1 MTEYNMI
8 LSTTEPN
15 NYVGLIK
22 LRQGDINT
30 QTIQATITAN
40 GQLFKFDNLSVFFNA
55 VLPNG
60 NVVRDRVTNV
70 DYVNSK
76 LNYVVAD
83 SFLQEVAQVTAW
95 FSFENGNKTIDST
108 KNFQYSVIGGW
119 KECIPQGNYI
129 YELSE
134 IQREIEEIISNK
146 DFTSLISKISSIEQE
161 LDGKASAIWVEDSLN
176 NILSTTPKAS
186 LANLGEIQST
196 YPNGANGIVVAR
208 DSGKWYYWNES
219 SKTWT
224 EGGTYQSRIIGE
236 NEVTAD
242 NIDFVQGIKQMLNQ
256 KVNGSSWIWN
266 NSITT
271 FKSPN
276 WARYM
281 PVNLLKGKT
290 YYIYNVRGYLSYIVS
305 ADGTRCI
312 KRLSETD
319 TTVTTEYT
327 ATEDS
332 LLYIS
337 TDVTRDSELP
347 KVFNA
352 SLTEL
357 KAAQIDFANLPDGYV
372 TVSIPKLSLDV
383 KAEDLGFVNLVKQLL
398 DDATMTS
405 GVYYTGN
412 KTTTSSSAP
421 WGVYPPIYLIP
432 GKTYGLQ
439 NVRGFFTYFF
449 NNNDQLI
456 KKFADSDI
464 LVSEDFTPSENG
476 YLLITRRLAD
486 DSSKLILGGLSK
498 AHLLP
503 NLDYGAS
510 VVESD
515 ITFINAQNKTDFTV
529 KKDGTGDFTSLV
541 TAINTVGEG
550 KSDNPINIYVYSGT
564 YDILVELGGDTWLQT
579 VETTNSERLGIVVPD
594 YINIIGIGDVRLQL
608 EVPDDKTTANTA
620 KRISLLNVW
629 KHNTIKNLKMYVKNT
644 RYVVHDET
652 NNSYHNNDVRYI
664 DCYLEHKGNKPGVWA
679 STQAYAAGT
688 GSNGNYLFENC
699 TFKSVSIP
707 FSMHDNANQDGNTIK
722 LRKCTFI
729 SGDAETSIRFGS
741 YGQDTKMSYVAIE
754 NCNIDKAVKQFEEVA
769 DSGVGNH
776 FRISGGGNTVV
787 PYININSAGRKER
800 VEFADE
806 VRTLTN
812 SSQQQITIG
821 MPVKLVGNSIQP
833 LEPNEPWLFY
843 GVSLDAIAPG
853 QNGLIKYAGY
863 IAKVD
868 TNISALSQGQRIGLV
883 NGNLDTVDSGEF
895 IAYAVD
901 ANNILLK

>member
-1 MTEYNMI
+1 MSYDFNSLTKQADEAINRDKFYTDFEDVDPSKLHQISELTDWLRTKGKGSDVREIIAQLFERTWLEGAKEGNANMEVAKARGTHATLGDRLDI
-8 LSTTEPN
+8 LST
-15 NYVGLIK
+15 
-22 LRQGDINT
+22 NT
-30 QTIQATITAN
+30 
-40 GQLFKFDNLSVFFNA
+40 
-55 VLPNG
+55 
-60 NVVRDRVTNV
+60 
-70 DYVNSK
+70 
-76 LNYVVAD
+76 
-83 SFLQEVAQVTAW
+83 
-95 FSFENGNKTIDST
+95 
-108 KNFQYSVIGGW
+108 
-119 KECIPQGNYI
+119 
-129 YELSE
+129 
-134 IQREIEEIISNK
+134 
-146 DFTSLISKISSIEQE
+146 
-161 LDGKASAIWVEDSLN
+161 DGKASAKWVEDSLN

-186 LANLGEIQST
+186 LANLEEIQRT

-242 NIDFVQGIKQMLNQ
+242 NIDFVKGIKQMLIQ
-256 KVNGSSWIWN
+256 KVNGSSWIWK
-266 NSITT
+266 NSIAT
-271 FKSPN
+271 FESPN

-290 YYIYNVRGYLSYIVS
+290 YYIYNARGYLSYIVS

-332 LLYIS
+332 FLYIS
-337 TDVTRDSELP
+337 TDVTRDSKAP

-352 SLTEL
+352 SLNEL
-357 KAAQIDFANLPDGYV
+357 KTAQIDFANLPDGYV
-372 TVSIPKLSLDV
+372 TISIPKISLDV
-383 KAEDLGFVNLVKQLL
+383 KVEDLGFGKPIKQLL
-398 DDATMTS
+398 DDAAMTK
-405 GVYYTGN
+405 GVYYTG
-412 KTTTSSSAP
+412 KGTSTSDSAP
-421 WGVYPPIYLIP
+421 WGVYPPVYLTA
-432 GKTYGLQ
+432 GKTYGLK
-439 NVRGFFTYFF
+439 NVRGYFSYYF

-456 KKFADSDI
+456 KRFADSDI

-476 YLLITRRLAD
+476 YLLITRRLID

-498 AHLLP
+498 VHLLP

-510 VVESD
+510 AFESE
-515 ITFINAQNKTDFTV
+515 IPFISPVSKTDFTV
-529 KKDGTGDFTSLV
+529 KKDGSGDFTSLV

-550 KSDNPINIYVYSGT
+550 TSDKPINIYVHSGT
-564 YDILVELGGDTWLQT
+564 YDILTELGGDSWLQT

-594 YINIIGIGDVRLQL
+594 YVNIIGVGDVRLQL

-664 DCYLEHKGNKPGVWA
+664 DCYLEHKGNKAGVWT

-707 FSMHDNANQDGNTIK
+707 FSMHDNENQEGNVIK
-722 LRKCTFI
+722 IRKCTFAT
-729 SGDAETSIRFGS
+729 GDAETAIRFGS
-741 YGQDTKMSYVAIE
+741 HGQNTKMSYVTIE
-754 NCNIDKAVKQFEEVA
+754 NCNIDKAVKQFEEVTG
-769 DSGVGNH
+769 SGVGNH
-776 FRISGGGNTVV
+776 FHISGGGNTVV

-806 VRTLTN
+806 VRILTN

-821 MPVKLVGNSIQP
+821 MPVKLVGNTIQP
-833 LEPNEPWLFY
+833 LGQNEPWLFY
-843 GVSLDAIAPG
+843 GISLDAIAPDK
-853 QNGLIKYAGY
+853 NGLIKYAGY
-863 IAKVD
+863 VAKVD
-868 TNISALSQGQRIGLV
+868 TGISTLSQGQRIGLV

>member
-1 MTEYNMI
+1 MAYDFKSLTKQADEASNRGKFYTDFEDVDPNVLHQISDLTEWI
-8 LSTTEPN
+8 RTKGKGSDVRE
-15 NYVGLIK
+15 VI
-22 LRQGDINT
+22 
-30 QTIQATITAN
+30 A
-40 GQLFKFDNLSVFFNA
+40 QLFERTWLEGSKEGNANMEIAKARGDEATLSHR
-55 VLPNG
+55 L
-60 NVVRDRVTNV
+60 DRL
-70 DYVNSK
+70 SIK
-76 LNYVVAD
+76 
-83 SFLQEVAQVTAW
+83 
-95 FSFENGNKTIDST
+95 ID
-108 KNFQYSVIGGW
+108 
-119 KECIPQGNYI
+119 
-129 YELSE
+129 
-134 IQREIEEIISNK
+134 
-146 DFTSLISKISSIEQE
+146 D
-161 LDGKASAIWVEDSLN
+161 KASAIWVENQLKS
-176 NILSTTPKAS
+176 ILSSSPKAS
-186 LANLGEIQST
+186 LANLAEIRST

-208 DSGKWYYWNES
+208 DTGKWYYWDSAGSN
-219 SKTWT
+219 WT
-224 EGGTYQSRIIGE
+224 EGGNYQSRAIGG

-242 NIDFVQGIKQMLNQ
+242 NIDFVQGIQQMLIQ
-256 KVNGSSWIWN
+256 KVDGSAWWWNGKINTHTSAD
-266 NSITT
+266 
-271 FKSPN
+271 

-281 PVNLLKGKT
+281 PINLTKGKT
-290 YYIYNVRGYLSYIVS
+290 YYIFNARGYFSHIVS
-305 ADGTRCI
+305 ADGNRQI
-312 KRLSETD
+312 KRLSSTD
-319 TTVTTEYT
+319 TIVTMEYT

-337 TDVTRDSELP
+337 TNITKDSKTP

-352 SLTEL
+352 SVTEL
-357 KAAQIDFANLPDGYV
+357 KAAQVDFANLPDGYV

-405 GVYYTGN
+405 GAYYTGN
-412 KTTTSSSAP
+412 KTATSNSAT
-421 WGVYPPIYLIP
+421 WGVYPPVYLTA
-432 GKTYGLQ
+432 GKTYGLK

-449 NNNDQLI
+449 NNNDQLV
-456 KKFADSDI
+456 KKFATSDM
-464 LVSEDFTPSENG
+464 LVTEDFNPSENG
-476 YLLITRRLAD
+476 YLLITRRLSD
-486 DSSKLILGGLSK
+486 ESSKLILGGLSK
-498 AHLLP
+498 ANLLP
-503 NLDYGAS
+503 NLDYGSSAF
-510 VVESD
+510 ESE
-515 ITFINAQNKTDFTV
+515 IPFISAQTKADFTV

-550 KSDNPINIYVYSGT
+550 TSDKPINIYVHSGT
-564 YDILVELGGDTWLQT
+564 YDILTELGGDSWLQT
-579 VETTNSERLGIVVPD
+579 VESTNSERLGIVVPD
-594 YINIIGIGDVRLQL
+594 YVNIIGIGDVRLHL

-652 NNSYHNNDVRYI
+652 NNTYHNNDVRYI
-664 DCYLEHKGNKPGVWA
+664 DCHLEHKGNKAGVWT

-699 TFKSVSIP
+699 IFKSTSIP

-722 LRKCTFI
+722 LRKCTFV

-741 YGQDTKMSYVAIE
+741 HGQNTKMSYVTIE

-769 DSGVGNH
+769 GSGVGNH
-776 FRISGGGNTVV
+776 FRISGGGNTVA

-806 VRTLTN
+806 VRILTN

-821 MPVKLVGNSIQP
+821 MPVKLVGNTIQP
-833 LEPNEPWLFY
+833 LGQNEPWLFY

-863 IAKVD
+863 VAKVD
-868 TNISALSQGQRIGLV
+868 TGISTLSQGQRIGLV
-883 NGNLDTVDSGEF
+883 NGNLATVDSGEF

>member
-1 MTEYNMI
+1 MEVTQVAYDFNSLTKQADEAINRDNFYTDFEDVDPSKLHQISELTEW
-8 LSTTEPN
+8 
-15 NYVGLIK
+15 
-22 LRQGDINT
+22 LRTKGKGSDVREVI
-30 QTIQATITAN
+30 A
-40 GQLFKFDNLSVFFNA
+40 QLFERTWIEGSKEGNA
-55 VLPNG
+55 NM
-60 NVVRDRVTNV
+60 
-70 DYVNSK
+70 
-76 LNYVVAD
+76 
-83 SFLQEVAQVTAW
+83 EVAKARGGYPVLNQRLNAM
-95 FSFENGNKTIDST
+95 SEN
-108 KNFQYSVIGGW
+108 
-119 KECIPQGNYI
+119 
-129 YELSE
+129 
-134 IQREIEEIISNK
+134 ISNK
-146 DFTSLISKISSIEQE
+146 ANT
-161 LDGKASAIWVEDSLN
+161 AWVENRLN
-176 NILSTTPKAS
+176 SILGSTPKAS
-186 LANLGEIQST
+186 LANLKEIQST

-219 SKTWT
+219 SKTWA
-224 EGGTYQSRIIGE
+224 EGGSYQSRCLGE

-242 NIDFVQGIKQMLNQ
+242 NIDFVQGIQQMLNQ
-256 KVNGSSWIWN
+256 KVNGSSWAWY

-271 FKSPN
+271 LKSPN
-276 WARYM
+276 WTRYM

-290 YYIYNVRGYLSYIVS
+290 YYIYNARGYFSYVVS

-332 LLYIS
+332 FLYIS
-337 TDVTRDSELP
+337 TGATIDSELP

-352 SLTEL
+352 SLNEL
-357 KAAQIDFANLPDGYV
+357 KAAQIDFANSPDGYV
-372 TVSIPKLSLDV
+372 TISIPKLSLDV
-383 KAEDLGFVNLVKQLL
+383 KVEDLEFVNLIKQLL
-398 DDATMTS
+398 DDATMTKN
-405 GVYYTGN
+405 VYYTGN
-412 KTTTSSSAP
+412 KTKTKISES
-421 WGVYPPIYLIP
+421 WGVYPPVYLTA
-432 GKTYGLQ
+432 GKTYGLK
-439 NVRGFFTYFF
+439 NVQGYFTYYF
-449 NNNDQLI
+449 NNNDQLV

-510 VVESD
+510 VVESN
-515 ITFINAQNKTDFTV
+515 ITFINAQTKTDFTV

-564 YDILVELGGDTWLQT
+564 YDILAELGGDTWLQM

-594 YINIIGIGDVRLQL
+594 YVNIIGIGDVRLQL

-664 DCYLEHKGNKPGVWA
+664 DCYLEHKGNKPGVWG

-729 SGDAETSIRFGS
+729 SGDAEISIRFGS
-741 YGQDTKMSYVAIE
+741 YGQNTKMSYVTIE
-754 NCNIDKAVKQFEEVA
+754 NCNIDKAVKQFEEV
-769 DSGVGNH
+769 DGSGAGNH
-776 FRISGGGNTVV
+776 FHISGGGNTVV

-806 VRTLTN
+806 VRILTN

-821 MPVKLVGNSIQP
+821 MPVKLVGNTIQP
-833 LEPNEPWLFY
+833 LGQNEPWLFY
-843 GVSLDAIAPG
+843 GISLDAIAPDK
-853 QNGLIKYAGY
+853 NGLIKYAGY
-863 IAKVD
+863 VAKVD
-868 TNISALSQGQRIGLV
+868 TGISTLSQGQRIGLV
-883 NGNLDTVDSGEF
+883 NGNLATVDSGEF